1 MQPPNPSLDVVRNHR
16 QHYLDRKLARSP
28 LLLFF
33 PGAYR
38 IDAHDLLSGVTAN
51 LPANEGLAGV
61 STPDSLVKN
70 LLGSRLDAT
79 INQTSPSLIKK
90 LEKIYK
96 AAQDSRLSTGQ
107 HTLYLGYPCVV
118 LPGETGKTK
127 LAPLFMF
134 AIDLVVT
141 SQKITIR
148 RRLEVED
155 GQSNKVPMDAIFNRL
170 LASYIEREYGVVI
183 GKDLHEI
190 SINDTN
196 IDALVAK
203 VFADWPGIKNDFS
216 FPSVSK
222 TLERSQLKLLNNQSD
237 DPYIADFAIFGIA
250 DFTGQAML
258 DDLDKIIKMME
269 TGTQCPAALNS
280 IIDVAQNNSDVEGHE
295 PNGDQAKWLVEKS
308 DPSQEKVIWT
318 HKVNFL
324 TVLQGPPGTGK
335 SQTIVNIVADALAN
349 KKTVLVV
356 CQKRAA
362 IEVVLKRLAAKGL
375 GDVAVLVDDID
386 KDRLPVIRKL
396 DQIEDDFNSS
406 LSQLAERKRLSDE
419 IQSIE
424 NNIDLAITAL
434 NDKWGGAR
442 YRYADT
448 KAILKKLSMLDQPSD
463 WTTKLKLSV
472 VEYLKQ
478 DIDCVQL
485 NQFIYTIR
493 ELDLR
498 AKKLA
503 YGENMWSEV
512 DESLA
517 GDAVK
522 LDEVIAYTRK
532 ANSLVKE
539 FADMQFSM
547 QHDTKT
553 NWVAGHPWLQNQE
566 ATFQSN
572 CLLSNIQDRAKFSK
586 FQLWL
591 ESIKAIAAFNPN
603 VGVDEITNQL
613 LNATLDTA
621 YFEQLEYDVRN
632 LREILALRFDI
643 KNDMVLH
650 AANNDIPHKAGNWSP
665 DIHGM
670 VLHKWMKDLLTQH
683 SDGFRHAAN
692 MGSLA
697 AQLKQRINKK
707 RDADAKNILSNFD
720 ARVDAR
726 NHLKNNNL
734 LRLRAGSGIP
744 KTSLRRLYGNGLQQL
759 KKIAPLLLISP
770 ETASS
775 MLPLIPGLFDIV
787 VIDEAS
793 QMFVAEAIPML
804 FRAKQAVIAG
814 DMMQMPPSNFFA
826 YSDDDDESYDAEDD
840 DEAQPQQHIAADRVY
855 PLLEAAENALPAG
868 GHSKL
873 RLEVHYRSARKE
885 LIDFSNHA
893 FYEGKLIIP
902 SGNSQLPV
910 FMQNA
915 IEFENMEGEFKN
927 GINEIEAKRIVEILK
942 SIWSLPDGDK
952 PTIGIIVANVKQK
965 ERVNELLQNLA
976 NVDTKFA
983 EKYVSESERRVD
995 DEDCSFFVRSIEHV
1009 QGDERDLIILGFT
1022 YSGNS
1027 RSFGPLKDKN
1037 DGRKRLNV
1045 AITRAK
1051 RGMII
1056 LNSLNVSH
1064 VSNVSEKDSHERY
1077 YVWQYLRYAKAVA
1090 QDDFKV
1096 IDSILNQL
1104 NSDRLVSRQQLEATE
1119 SPFEGEVKEFLESKG
1134 YYVECQIGESG
1145 FRIDLGVKLKPN
1157 SPVYLCGVECDGAHY
1172 HSGWRA
1178 RTNDVWRQ
1186 EILESKGWSIFRVW
1200 STDWFE
1206 RLEDTQHKL
1215 LNELDVLCNS
1225 AEIGKVELRYNFIKR
1240 MAKEAETGSEFQET
1254 KLSVEIKDEIQSS
1267 NKNLLNASPISGNI
1281 VELGDT
1287 ITYQYLADGKIAKVK
1302 IISGPN
1308 DLYSGMLNKNTPLAR
1323 ALLEADIGENDELS
1337 YLSPR
1342 GEIKLKIISIEKFS
1356 YR

>member
-1 MQPPNPSLDVVRNHR
+1 MQPPNPSLDVVKNHR

-51 LPANEGLAGV
+51 LPANEGLTGV
-61 STPDSLVKN
+61 STPESLIKN

-79 INQTSPSLIKK
+79 INQTRPSLIKK

-118 LPGETGKTK
+118 LPGEAGKTK
-127 LAPLFMF
+127 LAPVFMF
-134 AIDLVVT
+134 AIDFIVT

-155 GQSNKVPMDAIFNRL
+155 GQSNKAPMDAIFNRL

-183 GKDLHEI
+183 GKDLHEV
-190 SINDTN
+190 SVNDAN

-269 TGTQCPAALNS
+269 AGTQCPAALNS

-295 PNGDQAKWLVEKS
+295 PSGDQAKWLVEKS

-318 HKVNFL
+318 HKVNCL

-375 GDVAVLVDDID
+375 GDVAILVDDID

-396 DQIEDDFNSS
+396 DQIEDDFDSS
-406 LSQLAERKRLSDE
+406 LYQLAERKRLSDE

-424 NNIDLAITAL
+424 DNIDLAITAL
-434 NDKWGGAR
+434 NDKANGAR

-478 DIDCVQL
+478 DIDYVQL
-485 NQFIYTIR
+485 NQFIDTIR

-503 YGENMWSEV
+503 YGVNLWSEI

-517 GDAVK
+517 DDAVK

-532 ANSLVKE
+532 ANLLVKE
-539 FADMQFSM
+539 FADTHFSM

-621 YFEQLEYDVRN
+621 YFEQLENDVRN
-632 LREILALRFDI
+632 LREILALRVDI

-650 AANNDIPHKAGNWSP
+650 VANNDIPHKAGNWSP
-665 DIHGM
+665 DVHAM

-692 MGSLA
+692 VDSLA
-697 AQLKQRINKK
+697 AQLKQRINNK
-707 RDADAKNILSNFD
+707 RDADAINILANFD

-744 KTSLRRLYGNGLQQL
+744 KTSLRRLYGSGLQQL

-775 MLPLIPGLFDIV
+775 MLPLVPGLFDIV

-893 FYEGKLIIP
+893 FYDGKLIIP
-902 SGNSQLPV
+902 SGNSQLPA

-915 IEFENMEGEFKN
+915 IEFEDLQGEFKS
-927 GINEIEAKRIVEILK
+927 GVNETEAKRVVEILK
-942 SIWSLPDGDK
+942 HIWSLHEDDM
-952 PTIGIIVANVKQK
+952 PTIGVIVANVKQK
-965 ERVNELLQNLA
+965 ERINELLQNLA
-976 NVDTKFA
+976 NIDSKFA

-1056 LNSLNVSH
+1056 LNSLNVNH
-1064 VSNVSEKDSHERY
+1064 VSNVAEKDSHERY

-1119 SPFEGEVKEFLESKG
+1119 SPFEDEVKEFLESKG
-1134 YYVECQIGESG
+1134 FYVECQIGESG
-1145 FRIDLGVKLKPN
+1145 FKIDLGVKLKPN
-1157 SPVYLCGVECDGAHY
+1157 SPVYLCGIECDGARY

-1186 EILESKGWSIFRVW
+1186 EILESKGWCIFRVW

-1206 RLEDTQHKL
+1206 RLEDTQRKL
-1215 LNELDVLCNS
+1215 LNELDVLCQS
-1225 AEIGKVELRYNFIKR
+1225 GERGTIEGKYNFLKR
-1240 MAKEAETGSEFQET
+1240 QLKEPKIESEFQEVG
-1254 KLSVEIKDEIQSS
+1254 LSAEVKSASQTTNVELEITY
-1267 NKNLLNASPISGNI
+1267 PISGNV

-1287 ITYQYLADGKIAKVK
+1287 VTYQYLLDGKIAKVK
-1302 IISGPN
+1302 IVSGVSEL
-1308 DLYSGMLNKNTPLAR
+1308 DSGILNKNTPLAK
-1323 ALLEADIGENDELS
+1323 ALLESEVGEGEVLS
-1337 YLSPR
+1337 YISPR
-1342 GEIKLKIISIEKFS
+1342 GEFKLQIIAIEKFS
-1356 YR
+1356 HE